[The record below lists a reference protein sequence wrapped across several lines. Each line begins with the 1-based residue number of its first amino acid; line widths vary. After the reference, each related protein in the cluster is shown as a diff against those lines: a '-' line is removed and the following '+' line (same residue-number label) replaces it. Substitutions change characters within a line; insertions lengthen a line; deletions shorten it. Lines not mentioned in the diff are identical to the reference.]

1 MRAHRL
7 GPHAGAFDAIRGVDE
22 YHGFFPT
29 SARPGKLRIVNHP
42 RLCHESR
49 SALQSALDRSR
60 PIMEMVRMQ
69 FGDSVQLHSHASWA
83 RLIRKEWNSCEQM
96 ETPNPITPLK

>member
-7 GPHAGAFDAIRGVDE
+7 GPHARAFDAIQGVDE
-22 YHGFFPT
+22 YHGLFLT
-29 SARPGKLRIVNHP
+29 LARPGRLRIIKFP
-42 RLCHESR
+42 RLCHETHSVSR
-49 SALQSALDRSR
+49 SDLDRSR

-83 RLIRKEWNSCEQM
+83 RLIRKDRNSCEQM
-96 ETPNPITPLK
+96 ETPNPITPLE